1 MRKLTILLFFILF
14 SVASLFAVEMTLNGI
29 YQGKNL
35 FVSNPFLD
43 NDEYCVTEVT
53 VNDIEID
60 DVIASSA
67 FEISLDKMALELG
80 DPITVVISHHDNCAP
95 RIINPEILK
104 PLSTYQLTSMTLDEH
119 LLRFKTTKES
129 SKLKFF
135 VQAYRWGR
143 WVSVDELDG
152 KGGPDDNVYDVAVC
166 PHAGKNTYRI
176 KQYDHLSRINLS
188 DEYEFNVD
196 MKPVKMK
203 SNESVNNN
211 VKFSDVTLF
220 ELYNQYGERV
230 RFGIGEKID
239 VSELPIGYY
248 FLSYDKTDIRIR
260 KK

>member
-95 RIINPEILK
+95 RIINPEIDRK
-104 PLSTYQLTSMTLDEH
+104 
-119 LLRFKTTKES
+119 
-129 SKLKFF
+129 
-135 VQAYRWGR
+135 
-143 WVSVDELDG
+143 SV
-152 KGGPDDNVYDVAVC
+152 V
-166 PHAGKNTYRI
+166 
-176 KQYDHLSRINLS
+176 
-188 DEYEFNVD
+188 
-196 MKPVKMK
+196 
-203 SNESVNNN
+203 
-211 VKFSDVTLF
+211 
-220 ELYNQYGERV
+220 
-230 RFGIGEKID
+230 
-239 VSELPIGYY
+239 
-248 FLSYDKTDIRIR
+248 
-260 KK
+260 